1 MLRLA
6 LKLLMLVLLALPATA
21 RQEQDMELRSNMSA
35 ELDWTEWRVRNVSC
49 SGLVHAD
56 SVVILRELELQ
67 PGTGYSDALLQE
79 DALAVKNTGLFARL
93 VISVEADTSDE
104 SVDINYA
111 VTERPRFLA
120 YPIVSPTEDLEW
132 VYGFGLMNRNLGGK
146 GRRLDLEAEYGNH
159 LNYSLQLVE
168 PWIFGVRNPLSIYL
182 NRRIA
187 DNATGDYE
195 RRSSEIVLGYRHYFD
210 KELSLGLNPWWHE
223 VVIHDEGAED
233 PYTVNPQ
240 GRDTFGGFT
249 FDLNHNTTDLHVYP
263 ERGGRSHL
271 MVSAFGLGGRNQPA
285 GTRVWASR
293 SRFRSLGS
301 GRVLGV
307 NLAAETTA
315 GRIGDYFKHYL
326 GGRNGVRSGHSG
338 DWPGGSLLYGNL
350 ELRLPLMDRRVY
362 FKRIDIALGAVFF
375 ADGGVVWKERFHGD
389 QLAAGAVGLGLRV
402 FAPFIDVGRLD
413 LAWSLERG
421 AVIQIGKGH
430 SF

>member
-1 MLRLA
+1 MLRSA
-6 LKLLMLVLLALPATA
+6 LMLLMLVLLCLSAAA
-21 RQEQDMELRSNMSA
+21 RQEQDLELNSNMSA
-35 ELDWTEWRVRNVSC
+35 ELDWTEWRVRRVSC

-56 SVVILRELELQ
+56 SIVILRELELQ
-67 PGTGYSDALLQE
+67 TGSGYSDALLQE

-120 YPIVSPTEDLEW
+120 YPIVSPTDELEW

-168 PWIFGVRNPLSIYL
+168 PWLFGVRNPVSIYL

-195 RRSSEIVLGYRHYFD
+195 RRSSEVVIGYRHFFE
-210 KELSLGLNPWWHE
+210 KELSLGFLPWWQE
-223 VVIHDEGAED
+223 VVIHDDNAD
-233 PYTVNPQ
+233 KPYTVNPR

-249 FDLNHNTTDLHVYP
+249 LDLNHNTTDLYVYP

-271 MVSAFGLGGRNQPA
+271 MVSAFGLAGNEQPA
-285 GTRVWASR
+285 GTRLWASR
-293 SRFRSLGS
+293 SRFRSLGK
-301 GRVLGV
+301 GRVLAL
-307 NLAAETTA
+307 NLAAEATA
-315 GRIGDYFKHYL
+315 GRIGDYYKHYL
-326 GGRNGVRSGHSG
+326 GGRSGVRSGQSG
-338 DWPGGSLLYGNL
+338 DWPGGSLLFGNL
-350 ELRLPLMDRRVY
+350 ELRLPLIDRRVY
-362 FKRIDIALGAVFF
+362 FKKIDIALGAVLF
-375 ADGGVVWKERFHGD
+375 ADAGLVWEERFHGD